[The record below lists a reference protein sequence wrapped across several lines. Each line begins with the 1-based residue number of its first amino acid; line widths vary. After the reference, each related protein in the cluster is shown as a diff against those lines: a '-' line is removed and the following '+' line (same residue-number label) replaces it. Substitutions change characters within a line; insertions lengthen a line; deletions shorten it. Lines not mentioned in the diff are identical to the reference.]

1 MEREEE
7 RSKAEEKTR
16 EESRRSI
23 VTEVCPRKRVEV
35 QDSRDLQT
43 IRVIQK
49 NLVYVIGIPIEAA
62 DETNLRRQDMFGQY
76 GHLNKIVVNS
86 KNPVGDKSNTCG
98 VYLTYETEEQALE
111 CIRAVD
117 GYSYCRR
124 QLK

>member
-62 DETNLRRQDMFGQY
+62 D
-76 GHLNKIVVNS
+76 
-86 KNPVGDKSNTCG
+86 TCG